1 MFGLFLSERSSGCKR
16 VQACSKSFLWLYPEN
31 RFLALRFAKTI
42 VSMSKVD
49 TISTSRVVLSG
60 KQDFWKIHV
69 FFCIWPFWTFFQL
82 RQACVFVSQDLL
94 VTVFGLNKCHYDE
107 NLSFVK
113 IKNAFSHFFEFRP
126 HLRKKAFSALF
137 EAQAGMRFCVT
148 GPTGHRF
155 WVK

>member
-1 MFGLFLSERSSGCKR
+1 MHFSPFFG
-16 VQACSKSFLWLYPEN
+16 
-31 RFLALRFAKTI
+31 
-42 VSMSKVD
+42 
-49 TISTSRVVLSG
+49 
-60 KQDFWKIHV
+60 
-69 FFCIWPFWTFFQL
+69 L

-113 IKNAFSHFFEFRP
+113 IKNPFSHFFEFRP

-148 GPTGHRF
+148 EPTGHRL